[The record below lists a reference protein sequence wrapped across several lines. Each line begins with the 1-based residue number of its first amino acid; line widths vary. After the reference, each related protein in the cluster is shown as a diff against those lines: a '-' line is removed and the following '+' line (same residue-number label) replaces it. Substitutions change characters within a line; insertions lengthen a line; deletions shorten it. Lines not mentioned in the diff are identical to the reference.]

1 MLRRFAA
8 PLLVLLPVLLVLGC
22 ENNLLEPDLRGAI
35 EGQVFDFDTREP
47 LSGVNITTNPPTGSL
62 ITDEN
67 GSFRLDD
74 LPVGNYS
81 IAGRRSGYDSNSITI
96 SVLDGETRTA
106 VLLLEEASED
116 DTTAT
121 TRNLEAS
128 VLGFSNRFRGD
139 STFAVVEY
147 RVRNTGDEAI
157 PVYELYFQL
166 LTTGRTYFQEVD
178 GTDLGVGQSDIG
190 QFEKFVERD
199 TVTAVEIGGVFFE
212 GQ

>member
-106 VLLLEEASED
+106 ILLLGGSVGGRHHRDRAQSGGL
-116 DTTAT
+116 
-121 TRNLEAS
+121 RPRLLES
-128 VLGFSNRFRGD
+128 
-139 STFAVVEY
+139 
-147 RVRNTGDEAI
+147 I
-157 PVYELYFQL
+157 P
-166 LTTGRTYFQEVD
+166 GR
-178 GTDLGVGQSDIG
+178 
-190 QFEKFVERD
+190 
-199 TVTAVEIGGVFFE
+199 
-212 GQ
+212 